1 MGSEPVDGR
10 VKSYGG
16 KQMRAEIV
24 SVGTEMLLGQI
35 TDTNATYLA
44 QSLADLGIELYYVS
58 QVGDNLGR
66 VVDVLQ
72 RGWERSDL
80 IITTGGVGPT
90 EDDLTREA
98 IAELVGETPQVDE
111 ATVQTIEAFFR
122 SRGGSMPERNRKQA
136 WLIPSA
142 VALPN
147 PIGTAPG
154 WFVRKDGKIAIS
166 MPGVPREMKRMWP
179 EEAIPRLRPY
189 MPETVLLSRNIRTIG
204 IGESTAEEVLGD
216 FVHGTNPTVATY
228 AKDDGVH
235 VRVTAKAR
243 TTDEAQRILAP
254 VVAEAERILGEYIYG
269 YDDDGLPAAVL
280 KLARD
285 HGQTVAVCEGGT
297 GGAVLSALAA
307 YVASDSPFKGGADI
321 EGATVSLADTQIT
334 GATGSEGAARALATA
349 ARQLLG
355 ASVGLGVSVNVMQ
368 GSEGYGGV
376 SCAVD
381 NAGTVTAMTRGY
393 RTLPADIRRR
403 AALWA
408 VEYLR
413 TALLGKA

>member
-1 MGSEPVDGR
+1 MR
-10 VKSYGG
+10 G

-24 SVGTEMLLGQI
+24 SIGTEMLLGQI

-66 VVDVLQ
+66 VVDVLR

-98 IAELVGETPQVDE
+98 VAELVGETPQVDE

-122 SRGGSMPERNRKQA
+122 SRGGTMPERNRKQA

-154 WFVRKDGKIAIS
+154 WFVRKNGKIAIS

-216 FVHGTNPTVATY
+216 LVHGTNPTVATY

-243 TTDEAQRILAP
+243 TTEEAQAILVP
-254 VVAEAERILGEYIYG
+254 VAAEAERILGEYIYG

-285 HGQTVAVCEGGT
+285 HGQTVAVGEGGT
-297 GGAVLSALAA
+297 GGAVLTALAA
-307 YVASDSPFKGGADI
+307 YIASDSPLRGGADI
-321 EGATVSLADTQIT
+321 EGATASLAGTPIT
-334 GATGSEGAARALATA
+334 GETGSNVPGSEGAARALATA
-349 ARQLLG
+349 TRQLLG

-381 NAGTVTAMTRGY
+381 VAGVVTAMTRSY

-413 TALLGKA
+413 TALLGRV